1 MEQSICMNCL
11 STSTAVL
18 GRPSNYAT
26 PLLSKLSTNIVY
38 QIWTLGPLSLI
49 KEAFVFG
56 YFGLVVLRGRFI
68 ATDIFTNAG
77 IPNPGLSLSFQRAA
91 ARVSGGKILQFTSIG
106 DYKGWKGIRK
116 AVLVT
121 AQLQKNTSK
130 ATCISVPY
138 LVSVIAARS
147 IRSLRTFSIKFTND
161 NQVFLKMSSKDK
173 IVLYALM
180 NNVKPNNKDDDI
192 DMEDV
197 LSDDSIDIARVGT
210 QLVTFNYART
220 RNESIEQG
228 RNLFDNLH
236 HAEVAEPER
245 HGSTF
250 LCAQLHQ
257 IKTVKANT
265 NSHSGRRILK
275 NVIKNIKLFAWY
287 YNNSR

>member
-1 MEQSICMNCL
+1 M
-11 STSTAVL
+11 
-18 GRPSNYAT
+18 
-26 PLLSKLSTNIVY
+26 
-38 QIWTLGPLSLI
+38 
-49 KEAFVFG
+49 
-56 YFGLVVLRGRFI
+56 
-68 ATDIFTNAG
+68 
-77 IPNPGLSLSFQRAA
+77 
-91 ARVSGGKILQFTSIG
+91 
-106 DYKGWKGIRK
+106 
-116 AVLVT
+116 
-121 AQLQKNTSK
+121 KN
-130 ATCISVPY
+130 
-138 LVSVIAARS
+138 
-147 IRSLRTFSIKFTND
+147 
-161 NQVFLKMSSKDK
+161 
-173 IVLYALM
+173 VLYALM

-228 RNLFDNLH
+228 QNLFDNLH

-250 LCAQLHQ
+250 LCAHLHQ